1 MANSDVADAM
11 NASITAIAKLI
22 TSNLI
27 ALSAQERSWDY
38 QSAHMRGSVASAT
51 SQCCARSSKAA

>member
-1 MANSDVADAM
+1 MAISCVGDAM

-27 ALSAQERSWDY
+27 ALSAQEQSWDY
-38 QSAHMRGSVASAT
+38 QSAPMRGSVA
-51 SQCCARSSKAA
+51 